1 MSNFIFN
8 TNYNT
13 SNNRSKNTIVNR
25 NVMSGIN
32 MNYSIQ
38 GTWNLSGKL
47 LSNNTNSYE
56 TFNLQ
61 LVIKQ
66 NTSDPRF
73 VTVNVHQI
81 EKRISIINI
90 EEKEHIGKLDL
101 NSNGKITLVI
111 TFSNNDKIVLTE
123 NVRKYINWVDNKI
136 TEFVGSYYRN
146 DYNNYNVKNELL
158 IGTTTLTKINNEIY
172 VVDYLNNDN
181 NNTMHIVLPDDISS
195 NSFIWFR
202 QDAKKQV
209 TTSSRGYTTRISYPV
224 INTKYDTL
232 GYIECINEYTVKNN
246 TVKCL
251 SDNYI
256 NLLETTIPYKSSESH
271 YLNNDF
277 IIPENNK
284 VIRRVNFIYTYFP
297 YDNEHLLGNIHT
309 LFDEN
314 NNDLFELY
322 KLLINIT
329 ERNLSGNVKNINLKL
344 NNILSDKRLGLDA
357 SGIEIF
363 DNYKTD
369 ISNNNILP
377 KLMESTNVVM
387 NEIVKNYNNKML
399 VSSSLSGLNYCEII
413 KSSTVT
419 GERYDFIVVGGGP
432 SGIMVAYNLSVDHP
446 DKSILLVEKNKYT
459 SENYKEDGYD
469 KINMWTKSQ
478 NDEKYQYSFQT
489 EDGKTVWVG
498 KGLGGGTLHFGLQ
511 YIDTEEVI
519 DKTYSEW
526 NSKEDDNNI
535 RKKVNNIVNADSYTY
550 SFENN
555 EYSPNEAWY
564 KLKQSMDEY
573 QQNSAS
579 DETSDRASLTTRDSW
594 FFRRPFVTSNG
605 ILTATSSEDV
615 KTFKSYNNKI
625 YSKDVNTDERLLL
638 SDLLKDKSNVTI
650 QYGTAINK
658 VLINLAN
665 NIYGIED
672 FSGNVY
678 YADKTILCSG
688 AIQTPCILQRSGIN
702 CGDKMF
708 DHAGLTFIYSKLVKK
723 ETPITTPYDGSGNFT
738 LNAAN
743 LKIINEKS
751 GRYIYNVS
759 GSGVPTNDVNRV
771 FDFTGWASSH
781 PGGRSAITK
790 WSSNNYT
797 LRYPHWSS
805 RWNHYRNRFTEIGA
819 LGATINY
826 HKDLSGNIKSEELF
840 NTLFPAETTIRV
852 DYVPIDDL
860 GFDASNIIPHIQTR
874 DDDMTWQ
881 AYYSTVPE
889 HKNFL
894 IVTIAQSTNL
904 SGEGSVK
911 IKSNNDENPNV
922 SLNHF
927 GKNID
932 ITANRDDLNSIDNN
946 KYINDLYNGFKI
958 NNDILT
964 SQGYVMI
971 QPSQTEIN
979 KEYIY
984 ENSNSIYHYH
994 GSCSTIVD
1002 NNQKVNNYDSLYI
1015 GDISV
1020 LSKPFGGS
1028 TSFSALVTG
1037 YICSKNFYTEKPIE
1051 KPIENPIIKPS
1062 IKKILC
1068 LHGGGD
1074 SVSGLLK
1081 QTGIQNIINDL
1092 NGEYTLDF
1100 LSASGNDNTPGI
1112 WWQDAKS
1119 DGFDKGTSNDENWA
1133 NDTIN
1138 KINSKIINDGPYDS
1152 ILGYSQG
1159 AAACIVWDAFNK
1171 EKTESL
1177 KINKLLLFCGYLPE
1191 NHYGLMNV
1199 INRNSPLSTKS
1210 LIFIGNNDKSFKD
1223 LGLKIKEK
1231 MADYTE
1237 LIDNNVGHY
1246 IPTKTDDTYDDVIKF
1261 IKNN

>member
-1 MSNFIFN
+1 MFN
-8 TNYNT
+8 TNYTNYSST
-13 SNNRSKNTIVNR
+13 NSKNTIVNR
-25 NVMSGIN
+25 NVTSGVN
-32 MNYSIQ
+32 SNYNIQ

-66 NTSDPRF
+66 NISDSRF

-101 NSNGKITLVI
+101 NSSGKITLVI
-111 TFSNNDKIVLTE
+111 VFSNNDKIVLTE

-146 DYNNYNVKNELL
+146 DYNNYNINNELL
-158 IGTTTLTKINNEIY
+158 IGTTTLTKVNDEIY

-181 NNTMHIVLPDDISS
+181 NNTMHIVLPDDISG

-202 QDAKKQV
+202 QDAKKQI
-209 TTSSRGYTTRISYPV
+209 TTSSSGYIVKTNSPV
-224 INTKYDTL
+224 INTNYEII
-232 GYIECINEYTVKNN
+232 GYIESTNEYIVKNN
-246 TVKCL
+246 TLKCI

-256 NLLETTIPYKSSESH
+256 NLLETTIPYTSPERH
-271 YLNNDF
+271 YLNNNF
-277 IIPENNK
+277 IVPEDNK
-284 VIRRVNFIYTYFP
+284 VVRKLNFIHIYFP
-297 YDNEHLLGNIHT
+297 YDNEHLLGNIYT

-314 NNDLFELY
+314 NNDLFALY
-322 KLLINIT
+322 KLLINVT
-329 ERNLSGNVKNINLKL
+329 QRNLSINVKNINLLL
-344 NNILSDKRLGLDA
+344 NNILADKRLGLDA
-357 SGIEIF
+357 GEIEIF
-363 DNYKTD
+363 DSYKSD
-369 ISNNNILP
+369 ISNNIIP
-377 KLMESTNVVM
+377 SRLMESTNVVM
-387 NEIVKNYNNKML
+387 NEIVKKYNNKMI

-413 KSSTVT
+413 KTSALPDKK
-419 GERYDFIVVGGGP
+419 YDFIVVGGGP
-432 SGIMVAYNLSVDHP
+432 SGIMVAYNLSVNHP
-446 DKSILLVEKNKYT
+446 DKSILLLERNKYT
-459 SENYKEDGYD
+459 SENYKEDGYN

-564 KLKQSMDEY
+564 KLKQSVDEY

-579 DETSDRASLTTRDSW
+579 DETSERTSLTTRESW
-594 FFRRPFVTSNG
+594 VFRRPVVTNNG
-605 ILTATSSEDV
+605 ISRATSSEEV
-615 KTFKSYNNKI
+615 KTVKTYNNKI
-625 YSKDVNTDERLLL
+625 YSNDVNTDERLLL

-650 QYGTAINK
+650 QYGDVVNK

-665 NIYGIED
+665 NIYGVED
-672 FSGNVY
+672 FNGNVY

-723 ETPITTPYDGSGNFT
+723 ETTITKPYDGSGNFI
-738 LNAAN
+738 LNATN

-751 GRYIYNVS
+751 GRYVYNVT

-781 PGGRSAITK
+781 PGGRGPITK

-797 LRYPHWSS
+797 LEYPHESS
-805 RWNHYRNRFTEIGA
+805 RWNQYRSNFTEIGVS
-819 LGATINY
+819 GATINY
-826 HKDLSGNIKSEELF
+826 HKDLPDSVKSDELF
-840 NTLFPAETTIRV
+840 NTLFPGETTIRV

-860 GFDASNIIPHIQTR
+860 GFDSNSIIPHIQTR

-881 AYYSTVPE
+881 SYYSTVPE

-894 IVTIAQSTNL
+894 IVTIAQSTKL

-922 SLNHF
+922 LLNHF
-927 GKNID
+927 GKNINP
-932 ITANRDDLNSIDNN
+932 TTNSDDLNSIINN

-979 KEYIY
+979 KKYIY

-1037 YICSKNFYTEKPIE
+1037 YICSKNFYTEKPS
-1051 KPIENPIIKPS
+1051 IKPS

-1119 DGFDKGTSNDENWA
+1119 DGFDKGTTNDENWA

-1138 KINSKIINDGPYDS
+1138 KINSKIMNDGPYDS

-1191 NHYGLMNV
+1191 NHHGLMNV

-1210 LIFIGNNDKSFKD
+1210 LIFIGNNDKSFKE

-1246 IPTKTDDTYDDVIKF
+1246 IPTRTDDTYDDVIKF